1 LASTR
6 MFKWPRNPL
15 NSDPV
20 QHLSAFFLPRRH
32 RSTDGEFGTFWQG
45 PLDPLIYSCL
55 ASFPHVGAKLR
66 VYSYDS
72 NCELPPGV
80 ELVDARTIC
89 RDETLVGWYIA
100 DGQRSFAKFAN
111 LFRYRMIRQTG
122 LCWVDT
128 DILCLRR
135 PDFSSSPMV
144 FGRQL
149 EPSHCWSINNAVLKL
164 PPQHPICGEI
174 RGATRAADFL
184 HLWHES
190 FRRHAL
196 GKWAAPPVG
205 SFLHE
210 VCQDLGTLPRFR
222 RTSSEAELKALI
234 ADIAA

>member
-1 LASTR
+1 
-6 MFKWPRNPL
+6 MFVATLW
-15 NSDPV
+15 
-20 QHLSAFFLPRRH
+20 LPGRH
-32 RSTDGEFGTFWQG
+32 RSTDGEFGTFWEGQ
-45 PLDPLIYSCL
+45 LDPLIYSCL

-89 RDETLVGWYIA
+89 RDETLVGRYIA

-111 LFRYRMIRQTG
+111 LFRYRMIRKTG

-149 EPSHCWSINNAVLKL
+149 EPSHSWSINNAVLKL
-164 PPQHPICGEI
+164 PISCVCGPRASAAMAWTNGQRRRWAPFSMRSARI
-174 RGATRAADFL
+174 SAPCRGFAGPPATQSSRPPLLTLLREGVSCAHDA
-184 HLWHES
+184 WRVPAS
-190 FRRHAL
+190 RR
-196 GKWAAPPVG
+196 
-205 SFLHE
+205 
-210 VCQDLGTLPRFR
+210 
-222 RTSSEAELKALI
+222 SSGGECL
-234 ADIAA
+234 